1 MYRYEV
7 VLGFARDEENENL
20 PLAKYN
26 VGVVGIPYCPAEEEF
41 EGALLAATLEGY
53 FPKFIKLFE
62 DCDIGSDIEGKLE
75 ELYYR
80 EGWIVSYKLI

>member
-26 VGVVGIPYCPAEEEF
+26 VGV
-41 EGALLAATLEGY
+41 LAIRWNCKA
-53 FPKFIKLFE
+53 
-62 DCDIGSDIEGKLE
+62 
-75 ELYYR
+75 
-80 EGWIVSYKLI
+80 V